1 MYGFIR
7 DVLNDKGSYVF
18 TVETDATVA
27 DAVAR
32 MNEHGIGAVLCLRRG
47 QPAGIFTERD
57 VLRRVLDRNLPTH
70 TTRVSDVMST
80 DLVTVTPGTR
90 TDKAMEMMTR
100 LRIRHMPVLEHG
112 VLVGM
117 VSIGDLMRW
126 VLLSQ
131 EAEIEQFSHY
141 ISGRQPA

>member
-7 DVLNDKGSYVF
+7 DVLTDKGSYVF
-18 TVETDATVA
+18 TIDTDASVC
-27 DAVAR
+27 DAVSR
-32 MNEHGIGAVLCLRRG
+32 LNEFGIGALLVLRRG
-47 QPAGIFTERD
+47 EPVGIFTERD
-57 VLRRVLDRNLPTH
+57 VLRRVLDQRMPTD
-70 TTRVSDVMST
+70 TTRVRDVMST

-90 TDKAMEMMTR
+90 TDQVMEMMTR
-100 LRIRHMPVLEHG
+100 LRLRHLPVLDNG
-112 VLVGM
+112 LLVGL

-131 EAEIEQFSHY
+131 EAELEHFSAY